1 MRVGL
6 TFDLRENYR
15 SLGLDEEATAE
26 FDSPE
31 TIAALEIA
39 LGELGHDTVRIGG
52 ITDLTH
58 RLAGGERWDLVFN
71 VAEGF
76 RGAARE
82 SQVPALLDAFDV
94 PYTFSDPLVLAVALH
109 KAIAKQLLRGAG
121 VPTPDFAVVEQASD
135 CETIALPPPLFV
147 KPVAEGTSKGVGA
160 HSLVRDRR
168 ELPGVCERLLERF
181 TQPVLV
187 ERFLPGRE
195 FTVGMIG
202 SGRDARPAGVL
213 EILLQARAEA
223 GAYSYTNKSDWHDR
237 VRYRLADDEA
247 AVRAAELAG
256 IVWRTLG
263 CRDAGRVDFRCDDR
277 GHPHFLEVNPL
288 AGLNPIEG
296 DLVILCGLAGM
307 SYRSLIDAIVSSAT
321 ARIAEQS
328 DSPMSLRV
336 SGRV

>member
-15 SLGLDEEATAE
+15 RLGLDEESTAE

-31 TIAALEIA
+31 TIAALDGA
-39 LGELGHDTVRIGG
+39 LVELGHETVRIGG
-52 ITDLTH
+52 IVDLTQ
-58 RLAGGERWDLVFN
+58 RLADGERWDLVFN

-82 SQVPALLDAFDV
+82 SQVPALLDAFGI
-94 PYTFSDPLVLAVALH
+94 PYTFSDPLALAVALH
-109 KAIAKQLLRGAG
+109 KGIAKQVVRGAG
-121 VPTPDFAVVEQASD
+121 VPTPDFAVVEQAND
-135 CETIALPPPLFV
+135 CEAIDLPLPLFV
-147 KPVAEGTSKGVGA
+147 KPIAEGTSKGVGA

-168 ELPGVCERLLERF
+168 ALRGVCERLLERF
-181 TQPVLV
+181 AQPVLV
-187 ERFLPGRE
+187 ERFLSGRE

-213 EILLQARAEA
+213 EILLQTRAEA

-247 AVRAAELAG
+247 AVHSAELARV
-256 IVWRTLG
+256 VWRTLG
-263 CRDAGRVDFRCDDR
+263 CRDAGRVDFRCDDGGR
-277 GHPHFLEVNPL
+277 PHFLEVNPL
-288 AGLNPIEG
+288 AGLNPSDG
-296 DLVILCGLAGM
+296 DLVILCGLAGI

-321 ARIAEQS
+321 ARLAEQS
-328 DSPMSLRV
+328 DSQKLLRV
-336 SGRV
+336 AARV